1 MDSSCLSPVRAPN
14 PHPTCGPT
22 LRLRLSAD
30 RQQEGFTLIE
40 MMTTV
45 SVLVVL
51 LVIGALSFNSFFSSN
66 RLYSVQ
72 SELVSSLAVARS
84 ESALRGVPVLL
95 KATTATPGNEFGGG
109 WTVFADLNSNDAFD
123 SGEPVLRTQEAVPG
137 DVIAKSG
144 TFVSS
149 ITFSPNGFLVPP
161 VAVVVN
167 ICRANTSSPVVPEY
181 QLTVQPNGMTDVSN
195 ITCP

>member
-1 MDSSCLSPVRAPN
+1 MDSSCLSPARAPN
-14 PHPTCGPT
+14 PCPKRGPT
-22 LRLRLSAD
+22 RRLPLSAG
-30 RQQEGFTLIE
+30 RRKEGFTLIE

-51 LVIGALSFNSFFSSN
+51 LVIGAVSFNSTFKSN

-72 SELVSSLAVARS
+72 GEIAASLALARS

-95 KATTATPGNEFGGG
+95 MASASTSGNEFGGG

-137 DVIAKSG
+137 DVVAKTG
-144 TFVSS
+144 TVSS

-161 VAVVVN
+161 TAVVVN
-167 ICRANTSSPVVPEY
+167 ICRASVTGDVVPEY
-181 QLTVQPNGMTDVSN
+181 QLTVQPNGMTDVSTF
-195 ITCP
+195 TCP

>member
-1 MDSSCLSPVRAPN
+1 MDSSCIAPVRAPN
-14 PHPTCGPT
+14 THSKRGPT
-22 LRLRLSAD
+22 GRLRLSAGRR
-30 RQQEGFTLIE
+30 RQGFTLIE

-51 LVIGALSFNSFFSSN
+51 LVIGAVSFNSFFSSN
-66 RLYSVQ
+66 RLYTVQ
-72 SELVSSLAVARS
+72 NEIVSSLALARS

-95 KATTATPGNEFGGG
+95 KASASTSGNEFGGG

-137 DVIAKSG
+137 DVVAKTG
-144 TFVSS
+144 TVSS

-161 VAVVVN
+161 TAVVVN
-167 ICRANTSSPVVPEY
+167 ICRANTSTPVVPEY
-181 QLTVQPNGMTDVSN
+181 QLTVQPNGMTDVTPF
-195 ITCP
+195 TCP

>member
-1 MDSSCLSPVRAPN
+1 MDSSFTPPARVPNPRRKRAPTRR
-14 PHPTCGPT
+14 P
-22 LRLRLSAD
+22 RLSAAH
-30 RQQEGFTLIE
+30 RQEGFTLIE

-51 LVIGALSFNSFFSSN
+51 LVIGAVSFNSTFSSN

-72 SELVSSLAVARS
+72 SEIVSSLALARS

-95 KATTATPGNEFGGG
+95 KASASAAGNEFGGG

-137 DVIAKSG
+137 DVVAKTG
-144 TFVSS
+144 TVSS

-167 ICRANTSSPVVPEY
+167 ICRANVTSPVVPEY
-181 QLTVQPNGMTDVSN
+181 QLTVQPNGMTDVTPF
-195 ITCP
+195 TCP

>member
-14 PHPTCGPT
+14 PPPTCGPT
-22 LRLRLSAD
+22 RRLRLSAD

-84 ESALRGVPVLL
+84 ESSLRGVPVLL
-95 KATTATPGNEFGGG
+95 KASASTLGNEFGGG

-137 DVIAKSG
+137 DVVATTG
-144 TFVSS
+144 TVSS

-161 VAVVVN
+161 TAVVVN
-167 ICRANTSSPVVPEY
+167 ICRANSATPVVPEY